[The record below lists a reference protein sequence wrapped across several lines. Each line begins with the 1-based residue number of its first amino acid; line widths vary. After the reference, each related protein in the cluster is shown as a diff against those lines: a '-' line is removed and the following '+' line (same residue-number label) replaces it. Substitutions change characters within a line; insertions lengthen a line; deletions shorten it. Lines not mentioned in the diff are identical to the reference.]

1 MKKVV
6 CLMLVFLIALACVP
20 AAMAEGELAVGKF
33 RRFSAHSG
41 LVWVLRRDVQL
52 VQVYTET
59 GDLINEFDPGLDLMY
74 TQVYAEYDYAY
85 FVADDG
91 TAQTILKIDMDGK
104 LVGEWP
110 VAAEMHVR
118 QVEPMDSGLLLII
131 DKEPQNRYGDSDGL
145 DNYGFYELYE
155 MNFADGSFAKVE
167 SMPEISWVQYNG
179 QYIVGVDGVE
189 GDMYVMDAESRDVD
203 METTIPGLYT
213 VELFGDNTCA
223 YMINDINTVP
233 EMPVIYG
240 VMDID
245 SGEMTELLRIAEA
258 ANFQNMCATENCII
272 YAFRDA
278 EALSVIEI
286 E

>member
-1 MKKVV
+1 MLMV
-6 CLMLVFLIALACVP
+6 CLLVLACVP
-20 AAMAEGELAVGKF
+20 AAMAEGELMVGKF
-33 RRFSAHSG
+33 WRFSTHSG
-41 LVWVLRRDVQL
+41 LLWVLRRDVQQ
-52 VQVYTET
+52 VQVYTEA
-59 GDLINEFDPGLDLMY
+59 GDMISEFDPGLDLMH

-91 TAQTILKIDMDGK
+91 TAQTIKKIDMDGK
-104 LVGEWP
+104 VVGEWP
-110 VAAEMHVR
+110 VAPEMHVR
-118 QVEPMDSGLLLII
+118 QVEPIDGGLLLII
-131 DKEPQNRYGDSDGL
+131 DKEPQNRYGNSDGL

-155 MNFADGSFAKVE
+155 MKFDDGSFGKIE
-167 SMPEISWVQYNG
+167 GMPEISWVQYNG

-189 GDMYVMDAESRDVD
+189 GDMYVMDAESRDIE
-203 METTIPGLYT
+203 METMIPGLYS
-213 VELFGDNTCA
+213 VELFGDNTGA

-258 ANFQNMCATENCII
+258 ANFQTMCATENSIF
-272 YAFRDA
+272 YAFRAD

>member
-1 MKKVV
+1 MLMV
-6 CLMLVFLIALACVP
+6 CLLVLACVP
-20 AAMAEGELAVGKF
+20 AAMAEGELMVGKF
-33 RRFSAHSG
+33 WRFSTHSG
-41 LVWVLRRDVQL
+41 LVWVLRRDAAV
-52 VQVYTET
+52 VQVYTEA
-59 GDLINEFDPGLDLMY
+59 GDMISEFDPALDLMH

-91 TAQTILKIDMDGK
+91 TAQTIMKIDMDGK
-104 LVGEWP
+104 VVGEWP
-110 VAAEMHVR
+110 VAPEMHVR
-118 QVEPMDSGLLLII
+118 QVEPIDGGLLLII

-155 MNFADGSFAKVE
+155 MKFDDGSFEKIE
-167 SMPEISWVQYNG
+167 GMPEISWVQYNG

-189 GDMYVMDAESRDVD
+189 GDMYVMDAESRDIE
-203 METTIPGLYT
+203 METMIPGLYS
-213 VELFGDNTCA
+213 VELFGDNTGA

-233 EMPVIYG
+233 EFPVIYG

-258 ANFQNMCATENCII
+258 ANSQTMCAMENSIF
-272 YAFRDA
+272 YAFRAD